1 MAKIADIS
9 SEIFLSLGEP
19 SDVSIASIAQKL
31 RFTIGE
37 LGNLLNNDFI
47 ISTSTYE
54 ILDEDG
60 NDISENQSA
69 ILKKL
74 YEIYYWKKNSQ
85 SFLGAAGV
93 NSVVSLQQD
102 GIVTRFVERNGIS
115 KSYLQMYKD
124 ARDEL
129 KQLLNNY
136 KYNRAIPSHVRGDD
150 VYSKFDVTDPE

>member
-1 MAKIADIS
+1 MAKISDIA

-19 SDVSIASIAQKL
+19 SDISLASIAQKL
-31 RFTIGE
+31 RFTIGD
-37 LGNLLNNDFI
+37 LSNLLNNDFT
-47 ISTSTYE
+47 ISTSSYE

-60 NDISENQSA
+60 AEISESASA

-85 SFLGAAGV
+85 AFLGAAGV
-93 NSVVSLQQD
+93 NNVVSLQQD

-115 KSYLQMYKD
+115 KTYLQMYKD

-129 KQLLNNY
+129 KQLLNNF
-136 KYNRAIPSHVRGDD
+136 KYNRATPSQVKGDD
-150 VYSKFDVTDPE
+150 YISKFDTTDPE